1 VGIYL
6 VRHTAPDVKPGICYG
21 ASNVPV
27 HEAEFA
33 RVMPLVDQALP
44 QAALIVTSPLTRCR
58 RLADFL
64 AATSTTREV
73 IVDEHFVERDLG
85 RWTGLHTSEIVKD
98 DDAAY
103 TKNFLDHWPP
113 AQVVNGERVLRGESI
128 APRLGAGESA
138 RAMERRVLAGFD
150 AAWERALG
158 RSLVI
163 VAHAGPIA
171 AMIAKWQGDPFGR
184 RVRPAPACGDV
195 VQLTFQN
202 GRQEALIIRRAS
214 PPAEQDD
221 F

>member
-1 VGIYL
+1 VAIYL

-33 RVMPLVDQALP
+33 RVMPLVDETIP
-44 QAALIVTSPLTRCR
+44 KTALIVASPLTRCR

-64 AATSTTREV
+64 AASSETREV
-73 IVDEHFVERDLG
+73 IVDEHFIERDLG
-85 RWTGLHTSEIVKD
+85 RWTGLHSRDIVKD

-113 AQVVNGERVLRGESI
+113 PQFENGERVMRGDGI
-128 APRLGAGESA
+128 APKLGAGESA

-150 AAWERALG
+150 AAWERAAG

-195 VQLTFQN
+195 VQLTFQQ
-202 GRQEALIIRRAS
+202 GRQQAIIVRRAS